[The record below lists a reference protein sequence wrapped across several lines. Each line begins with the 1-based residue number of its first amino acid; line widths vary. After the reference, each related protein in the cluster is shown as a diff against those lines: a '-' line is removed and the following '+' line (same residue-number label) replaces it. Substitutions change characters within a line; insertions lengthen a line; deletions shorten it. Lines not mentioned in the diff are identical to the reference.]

1 MYIACL
7 ANQHTLCSLMK
18 SVSQWLNNVCWS
30 GCLEIPLQPQT
41 MHRSISKNGVYLKHY
56 MSIIGEY
63 DAKPL
68 ESWYPNMKNHWLCS
82 VEPLDATEIRG

>member
-1 MYIACL
+1 
-7 ANQHTLCSLMK
+7 MK

-68 ESWYPNMKNHWLCS
+68 ESWYPNMKKPLA
-82 VEPLDATEIRG
+82 VAQLKPLDATEIRG